1 MIFNTKNSFP
11 DINKWFERVAFTVLE
26 ALFIHSKVEMIY
38 KMLDLFKI
46 IFQTYGKSKIMC
58 CVSKGYVENQ
68 LIIVAERKAGIVAI
82 AVNVVWIDTMAA
94 FFCSLFHAS
103 PHDGHQNI

>member
-1 MIFNTKNSFP
+1 MIFNTENSFP
-11 DINKWFERVAFTVLE
+11 GINKWFERVAFTVLE

-58 CVSKGYVENQ
+58 CVSKGYVKNQ
-68 LIIVAERKAGIVAI
+68 LIIVAERQSRYCCYSRQHCQDRHHG
-82 AVNVVWIDTMAA
+82 
-94 FFCSLFHAS
+94 SLF
-103 PHDGHQNI
+103 